1 MTATIAETY
10 SELFHY
16 TDIVGLKGIIESQTL
31 WATHAAF
38 LNDATE
44 IRLFGGRLPEFL
56 KPTIADGVAYL
67 ARIPTN
73 KLLITQRGGD
83 QAVIEEIATGTATG
97 TFNAI
102 FGNQDTLPYVEPFV
116 TSFCTAAT
124 KQIAQH
130 GLLSQW
136 RGYAKNGGY
145 AITFDTA
152 ALYTLLMA
160 EAEKWPGHTLI
171 LNDAIYSDNEEKLR
185 LELGSQIEEIKSSI
199 REWMKIPPNP
209 QSLENLYFPL
219 IQCACRYKH
228 WGFSEE
234 NEVRIISIRPHKEL
248 AKMHSAYAPEAMP
261 KPRWNF
267 IRAGTAIPCIHLF
280 EGITRLPDKPLP
292 ITRIIV
298 GPHRNKDE
306 RRLAVED
313 LLDQYHLDIEVS
325 VSEIPYVDY

>member
-1 MTATIAETY
+1 MPATIAETY
-10 SELFHY
+10 PELFHY
-16 TDIVGLKGIIESQTL
+16 TDIAGLKGIIESQTL

-44 IRLFGGRLPEFL
+44 IRLFKERLPEIL
-56 KPTIADGVAYL
+56 KPAVADGTAEL
-67 ARIPTN
+67 ARIPAN
-73 KLLITQRGGD
+73 QSLITQRGGN
-83 QAVIEEIATGTATG
+83 QAVIEEIATGIATG

-124 KQIAQH
+124 KQIAEH

-145 AITFDTA
+145 AITFDSA
-152 ALYTLLMA
+152 AFYTLLMV

-171 LNDAIYSDNEEKLR
+171 LNDVIYSDNEEKLR
-185 LELGSQIEEIKSSI
+185 LELGPQIEEIKNSI
-199 REWMKIPPNP
+199 REWMKIPPNL

-228 WGFSEE
+228 WGFREE
-234 NEVRIISIRPHKEL
+234 NEVRIISIRPGKEL
-248 AKMHSAYAPEAMP
+248 AEVHRTHAPGVIT
-261 KPRWNF
+261 KPCWNF

-298 GPHRNKDE
+298 GPRQNKDE
-306 RRLAVED
+306 RRRAVES
-313 LLDQYHLDIEVS
+313 LLEQHHLNIRVS
-325 VSEIPYVDY
+325 VSEIPYI